1 MAGLD
6 RLRPQPL
13 AAYDPTRTKGVRM
26 GQATKLTRRLHAEQA
41 WLGGD
46 SVARDVL
53 IEITADVIS
62 AVTPDAP
69 RPADAERLHGLLLP
83 GLQNTHSHVFH
94 RAIRG
99 HTQAGAADFWAWRD
113 LMYGVAERL
122 TPDSLYALA
131 RATYGEM
138 ALAGITAVGEFF
150 YVHND
155 ANGRRYGDPN
165 ALGRAVAAAAADA
178 GIRVTLLD
186 TCYLQAD
193 VMGNALQ
200 GAQRRFDDGSWQ
212 AWAERV
218 EQLQDTDML
227 RVGAAIHSV
236 RAVPEVGIAG
246 VAEYARARRLPLHMH
261 LSEQPAENSAC
272 MERFGITPTELMHR
286 HGALGPAST
295 AVHATHLTA
304 HDIELLGDSHT
315 HISMCCTTE
324 RDLADGVGPA
334 SALARAGAPICVGS
348 DGHMTIDL
356 LEEARAIELDER
368 LVTLKRGHFPASAL
382 AAAATTQGATSLGWN
397 GGRIAVGALADLVTI
412 RLDSPRTAG
421 SRVRDPLAPVV
432 FSATAADVS
441 TVIVGGR
448 TIVQDGHHASIDV
461 GPELERAITG
471 VLSTGSSA

>member
-1 MAGLD
+1 MN
-6 RLRPQPL
+6 
-13 AAYDPTRTKGVRM
+13 AASSV
-26 GQATKLTRRLHAEQA
+26 TRRLHAERA

-46 SVARDVL
+46 TVCTDVL
-53 IEITADVIS
+53 IELTGDVITG
-62 AVTPDAP
+62 VTPGVPDP
-69 RPADAERLHGLLLP
+69 VDAERLVGLTMP

-113 LMYGVAERL
+113 LMYGVAQRL
-122 TPDSLYALA
+122 TPDTLYALA

-150 YVHND
+150 YLHND
-155 ANGRRYGDPN
+155 AAGARYADAN
-165 ALGRAVAAAAADA
+165 ELGLVVASAAADV
-178 GIRVTLLD
+178 GIRMTLLD

-193 VMGNALQ
+193 VAGSPLR

-218 EQLQDTDML
+218 DRLHDNPL
-227 RVGAAIHSV
+227 LKVGAAIHSV
-236 RAVPEVGIAG
+236 RAVPEAGIAG
-246 VAEYARARRLPLHMH
+246 VAEFAHARGIPLHMH

-272 MERFGITPTELMHR
+272 LEHFACTPTELLHR
-286 HGALGPAST
+286 HGALGASST
-295 AVHATHLTA
+295 AVHATHLTDR
-304 HDIELLGDSHT
+304 DIELLGRTRT

-334 SALARAGAPICVGS
+334 IRLAHAGSPLCVGS

-368 LVTLKRGHFPASAL
+368 LVTLQRGHLSASAL
-382 AAAATTQGATSLGWN
+382 AATATAQGASSLGWN
-397 GGRIAVGALADLVTI
+397 SGRIAVGALADLVTI

-421 SRVRDPLAPVV
+421 SRARDVLAPVM
-432 FSATAADVS
+432 FAATSADID

-448 TIVQDGHHASIDV
+448 TIVSGGHHASITDV
-461 GPELERAITG
+461 GRDLERAIAD
-471 VLSTGSSA
+471 VLTAGSDT